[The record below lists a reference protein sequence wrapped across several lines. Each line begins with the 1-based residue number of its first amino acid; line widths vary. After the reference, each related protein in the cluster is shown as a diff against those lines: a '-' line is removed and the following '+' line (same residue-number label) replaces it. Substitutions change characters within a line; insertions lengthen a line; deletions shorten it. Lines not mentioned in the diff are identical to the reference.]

1 MLSLNLN
8 KLQSRVFDNYDSC
21 SLIFSN
27 YKNTI
32 QDKSPISIAPHGMCI
47 HFCNIYSG
55 SISDY
60 EITAKTNILDYV
72 DPDREIMSD
81 RVFVIKDLCKEKGI
95 YSNISN
101 RPKQKDQGKFLGK
114 NIQKNFDIS
123 STGIYLEQFIG
134 RVRNFKILNNVWLMN
149 QIGLLSSTWQ
159 TLCHVVNKA
168 MPPIGPRY

>member
-32 QDKSPISIAPHGMCI
+32 QDKSLISIAPHGMCI

-81 RVFVIKDLCKEKGI
+81 RVFVIEDLCKEKGI

-101 RPKQKDQGKFLGK
+101 RP
-114 NIQKNFDIS
+114 
-123 STGIYLEQFIG
+123 
-134 RVRNFKILNNVWLMN
+134 
-149 QIGLLSSTWQ
+149 
-159 TLCHVVNKA
+159 
-168 MPPIGPRY
+168 

>member
-32 QDKSPISIAPHGMCI
+32 QDKSLISIAPHGMCI
-47 HFCNIYSG
+47 HLSNIYSG
-55 SISDY
+55 SISDSK
-60 EITAKTNILDYV
+60 ITAKTNILDYV

-81 RVFVIKDLCKEKGI
+81 RVFVIEDLCKEKGI

-101 RPKQKDQGKFLGK
+101 RPK
-114 NIQKNFDIS
+114 
-123 STGIYLEQFIG
+123 
-134 RVRNFKILNNVWLMN
+134 
-149 QIGLLSSTWQ
+149 
-159 TLCHVVNKA
+159 
-168 MPPIGPRY
+168 